1 MGIEKFF
8 VKTEELTLKYWD
20 PQVCAEDT
28 PASQWKYTDGRSWS
42 VDSSLAI
49 TCEEKE
55 LECVYSDQM
64 DFEGGDLPE
73 VLGGGGLV
81 TSDLSSGECIEECEQ
96 REACSYWTWTGSQGV
111 NCFLKTDKL
120 NQVII

>member
-1 MGIEKFF
+1 M
-8 VKTEELTLKYWD
+8 
-20 PQVCAEDT
+20 CAEDT

-42 VDSSLAI
+42 IDSSLAI
-49 TCEEKE
+49 TCKEKE

-81 TSDLSSGECIEECEQ
+81 TSDLSSGECIEECEK